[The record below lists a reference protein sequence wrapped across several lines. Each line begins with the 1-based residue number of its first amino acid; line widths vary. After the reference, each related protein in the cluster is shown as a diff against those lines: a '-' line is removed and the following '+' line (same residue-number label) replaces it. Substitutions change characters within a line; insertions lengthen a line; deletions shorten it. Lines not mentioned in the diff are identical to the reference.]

1 MHINQIYTN
10 AIELKK
16 NYNNNTNEK
25 EIVFLNNFKHDY
37 KIYFV
42 SLQLFIIHTTINTL
56 SYKNN
61 YNYETKFKIF
71 NICKQKM
78 VLDYCSKYKFFT
90 NIKIKTFFTGFWNPY
105 EKTFNSDIFN
115 KCNLDLMLVE
125 LNKHFLD
132 NNTGIYL
139 TDISNSEKSF
149 NHVILVTVQP
159 KPN

>member
-16 NYNNNTNEK
+16 NHNYNKEK
-25 EIVFLNNFKHDY
+25 EIVFLNNFKYDY
-37 KIYFV
+37 AIYFV
-42 SLQLFIIHTTINTL
+42 SLQLFIIHITIEKL
-56 SYKNN
+56 SHRSN

-71 NICKQKM
+71 NICKEKM
-78 VLDYCSKYKFFT
+78 VLDYCNKYKFFT

-105 EKTFNSDIFN
+105 EKTFNTDIFT
-115 KCNLDLMLVE
+115 KCNLDLMLE
-125 LNKHFLD
+125 ALNKKFLD
-132 NNTGIYL
+132 KNTGIHL

-149 NHVILVTVQP
+149 NHVILVTIQP